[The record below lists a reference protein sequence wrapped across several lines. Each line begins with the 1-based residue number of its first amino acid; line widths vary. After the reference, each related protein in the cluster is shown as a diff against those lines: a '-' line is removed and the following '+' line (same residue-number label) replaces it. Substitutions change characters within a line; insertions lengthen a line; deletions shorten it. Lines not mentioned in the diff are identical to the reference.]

1 MGKII
6 LAIGVLSLVSGALL
20 LFVPQRLAK
29 LGQAVNHAVVNVDR
43 HVSRY
48 HIGVAICL
56 ILASIFLFSYGYYLG
71 WK

>member
-1 MGKII
+1 M
-6 LAIGVLSLVSGALL
+6 
-20 LFVPQRLAK
+20 
-29 LGQAVNHAVVNVDR
+29 GQAVNHAVVNVDKQ
-43 HVSRY
+43 VSKY